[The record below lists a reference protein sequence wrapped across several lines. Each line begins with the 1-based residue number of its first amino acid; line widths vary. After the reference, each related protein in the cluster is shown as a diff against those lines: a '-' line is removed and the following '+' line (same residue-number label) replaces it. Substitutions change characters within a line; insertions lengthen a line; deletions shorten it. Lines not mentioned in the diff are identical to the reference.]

1 MDTDMVV
8 VAVIAAG
15 GGILGGAGVAEV
27 VKGLFGRK
35 PRNVVAVDNEVK
47 LAQQAA
53 AQAASSAAYAAQMQ
67 ESARQ
72 AWAQAATAERR
83 AAEHDRAAQERVNA
97 MERTVDEL
105 EERLS
110 LASRYV
116 VWFLRLLEEPDMTI
130 EGMRSNVRR
139 NRPPVGVNGQGGQQ

>member
-1 MDTDMVV
+1 MNTDMIA

-35 PRNVVAVDNEVK
+35 PRGVVAVENEVK

-53 AQAASSAAYAAQMQ
+53 AQAASSATYAAQMQ

-72 AWAQAATAERR
+72 AWAQAAAAERR
-83 AAEHDRAAQERVNA
+83 TAEVSREAQERMNA
-97 MERTVDEL
+97 MEHTVDQV

-110 LASRYV
+110 IVSRYT
-116 VWFLRLLEEPDMTI
+116 VWLLRLIDEPDMTI
-130 EGMRSNVRR
+130 LGLRSNVRKH
-139 NRPPVGVNGQGGQQ
+139 RPPVGVNEGGQG